1 MYDTLASILELTE
14 EERNKRYLENLKSK
28 IESHKNKD
36 ELKKKAIITDE
47 GAFFVHSYQT
57 MEEYEKIIAEVGKE
71 GYYYHTF
78 CTNEEILRILNP
90 KSCEDLLLKKQADYI
105 ADHMRTR
112 RVFYKRKEINESK
125 SKEWR
130 LYNNNNEDKLYSQK

>member
-1 MYDTLASILELTE
+1 MYETFDSILELTE
-14 EERNKRYLENLKSK
+14 EERNKRYLDNLKSK
-28 IESHKNKD
+28 IESHENKD

-47 GAFFVHSYQT
+47 GAFFVHSYET

-90 KSCEDLLLKKQADYI
+90 KSSEDLLLKKQADYI

-112 RVFYKRKEINESK
+112 RVFYKNHQLAHHKNLVLTLNPFQSFPN
-125 SKEWR
+125 
-130 LYNNNNEDKLYSQK
+130 L